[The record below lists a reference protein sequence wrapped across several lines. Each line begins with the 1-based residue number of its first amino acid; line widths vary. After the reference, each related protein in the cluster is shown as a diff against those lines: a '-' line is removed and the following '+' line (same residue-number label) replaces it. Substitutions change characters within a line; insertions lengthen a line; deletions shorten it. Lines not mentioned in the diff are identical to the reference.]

1 MLFGSIML
9 LWVLCSV
16 VQMIFAFIKKILNSF
31 CLLNV
36 PNDFLQTA
44 KNRQDKNILKING
57 LQINIKIILSRRTAK
72 IKKN

>member
-1 MLFGSIML
+1 
-9 LWVLCSV
+9 
-16 VQMIFAFIKKILNSF
+16 MIFAFIKKILNSF

-57 LQINIKIILSRRTAK
+57 LQINIKSILSRRTAK
-72 IKKN
+72 IKKKLNLCLNYH